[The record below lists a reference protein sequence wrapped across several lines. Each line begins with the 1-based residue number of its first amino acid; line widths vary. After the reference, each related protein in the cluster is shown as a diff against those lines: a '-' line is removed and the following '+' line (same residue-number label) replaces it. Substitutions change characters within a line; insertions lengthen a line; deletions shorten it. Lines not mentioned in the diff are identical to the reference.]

1 MELYL
6 TYSVFFLKSPYLF
19 FVNDY
24 WRVSNIYALSSL
36 IPNKY
41 EDFQKIDYL
50 ILIFLSSSR

>member
-41 EDFQKIDYL
+41 EDFQKIDNL
-50 ILIFLSSSR
+50 ILIF